1 MHGSIWVQAFP
12 QPCGLRPH
20 GRATLGFA
28 NQSFAFILLKPVF
41 LLLLGIK
48 PVATPGTPLI
58 SLTFFPLLFYC
69 RGPWFLEGKG

>member
-1 MHGSIWVQAFP
+1 MAAFGSRPSHSRVGS
-12 QPCGLRPH
+12 GLM
-20 GRATLGFA
+20 AELLWA
-28 NQSFAFILLKPVF
+28 LLNQSFAFILLKPVF